1 MRSSGG
7 TSPTHR
13 PQAELPEKIEM
24 LLMLNKEGK
33 PKILKDGIHAE

>member
-24 LLMLNKEGK
+24 LFMLNKEGK
-33 PKILKDGIHAE
+33 NPNTKRWNSR